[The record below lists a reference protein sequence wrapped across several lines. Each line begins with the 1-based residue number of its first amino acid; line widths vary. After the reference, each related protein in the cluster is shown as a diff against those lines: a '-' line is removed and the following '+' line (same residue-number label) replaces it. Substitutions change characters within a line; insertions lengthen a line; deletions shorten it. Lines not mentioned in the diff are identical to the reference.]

1 LKNSDKERVTGDRLK
16 PCSYSKLITY
26 HLVAALESHQITRRA
41 ERDARGADCFKRSSD
56 YLSEGDKT
64 NMPVKKYLKESIK
77 LGDKELTVETGRVA
91 KQADGSVVI
100 RYGDTM
106 LLVAAVGAPHTREGI
121 DFFPLTVEYREA
133 NYAAGRIPG
142 NYFRRE
148 GRPTEK
154 ETLTS
159 RLIDRPCRPLFTEG
173 YKNETQVIASVISA
187 DPDNNPDVIAITGAS
202 CALYLSDIPFPNP
215 IAGVRVG
222 LIDGRYIINP
232 TYDETRESRLNLIVA
247 GTEEAIVMVEAG
259 ASEVSE
265 EIMVEALM
273 LAHKEINRLCRWQ
286 RELYKAL
293 DIQKRA
299 VEAPALNEEMLGEI
313 ERNYSDRLRASLDT
327 TQQEKRASYAAV
339 DALKKEVVDSYPEDQ
354 PEKRQM
360 AKKIFDHLKE
370 TIFRD
375 DILNKRRR
383 PDGRRFSEIRPITCE
398 VGWLP
403 RVHGSALFTRGETQ
417 ALVTTTL
424 GTKDDEQFMDDLEKG
439 EVKRR
444 FLLHYNFPHYSVGEV
459 GRFGSSSRREIGH
472 GALARRSIEGVLP
485 DESQFPYTIRIVSD
499 ITESNG
505 SSSMASICGGILSL
519 MDAGVPLKAPVAGVA
534 MGLVME
540 GNKYAI
546 LSDIAGAEDH
556 YGDMDFKVAGTRE
569 GITALQM
576 DIKISGINASI
587 LAEALEQAKKG
598 RLHILDA
605 MEKTIA
611 EPREDIAPYAP
622 RIIQIKINPDKIR
635 EVIGPGGK
643 IIRALVEE
651 TGAKIDVEDD
661 GTISI
666 ASADGAAAQAAID
679 RIRGI
684 TAEAEIGQ
692 TYLGTV
698 SRIVDFGA
706 FVEIFPG
713 TDGLLHIS
721 EIADRRVK
729 DVRDELKEGQQ
740 IMVKCIGKE
749 GNKIKLSRKAI
760 LRDEQQKAEAAGAGD
775 GE

>member
-1 LKNSDKERVTGDRLK
+1 MLKENKM
-16 PCSYSKLITY
+16 
-26 HLVAALESHQITRRA
+26 
-41 ERDARGADCFKRSSD
+41 AD
-56 YLSEGDKT
+56 
-64 NMPVKKYLKESIK
+64 KKYLKESIK
-77 LGDKELTVETGRVA
+77 LGDRELTVETGKVA
-91 KQADGSVVI
+91 KQADGSVVV

-106 LLVAAVGAPHTREGI
+106 LLVAAVGAPSAREGI
-121 DFFPLTVEYREA
+121 DFFPLTVEYRES
-133 NYAAGRIPG
+133 NFAAGRIPG

-148 GRPTEK
+148 GRPNEK
-154 ETLTS
+154 EILTS
-159 RLIDRPCRPLFTEG
+159 RLIDRPCRPLFAEG
-173 YKNETQVIASVISA
+173 YRNETQVIASVISA

-202 CALYLSDIPFPNP
+202 CALYLSDIPFLNP
-215 IAGVRVG
+215 IAGVRIG
-222 LIDGRYIINP
+222 LIDGRYIVNP
-232 TYDETRESRLNLIVA
+232 TYDEVRESRLNLIVA

-259 ASEVSE
+259 SSEISE

-286 RELYKAL
+286 KELYKAL
-293 DIQKRA
+293 EIQKRE
-299 VEAPALNEEMLGEI
+299 VVAPVIDEELLKEI
-313 ERNYSDRLRASLDT
+313 SEKYSDRLRASLDVT
-327 TQQEKRASYAAV
+327 GQEKRASYAAV
-339 DALKKEVVDSYPEDQ
+339 DALKKEVVESYPEDQ
-354 PEKRQM
+354 PERRHA
-360 AKKIFDHLKE
+360 AKSLFDHLKE
-370 TIFRD
+370 SIFRD

-383 PDGRRFSEIRPITCE
+383 PDGRRFSEIRAITCE

-417 ALVTTTL
+417 AIVSTTL
-424 GTKDDEQFMDDLEKG
+424 GTKEDEQFMDDLEKG

-444 FLLHYNFPHYSVGEV
+444 FLLHYNFPQFSVGEV

-472 GALARRSIEGVLP
+472 GALARRALETALP
-485 DESQFPYTIRIVSD
+485 DDADFPYTIRIVSD

-505 SSSMASICGGILSL
+505 SSSMASICGGTLSL
-519 MDAGVPLKAPVAGVA
+519 MDAGVPMKAPVAGVA

-546 LSDIAGAEDH
+546 LTDIAGAEDH
-556 YGDMDFKVAGTRE
+556 YGDMDFKVAGTRN

-576 DIKISGINASI
+576 DIKIAGINAQI
-587 LAEALEQAKKG
+587 MAEALEQAKKG
-598 RLHILDA
+598 RLYILNI
-605 MEKTIA
+605 MEQA
-611 EPREDIAPYAP
+611 LAAPRESISQFAP

-635 EVIGPGGK
+635 DVIGPGGK
-643 IIRALVEE
+643 VIRSLVEE
-651 TGAKIDVEDD
+651 TGAKIDVSDD

-666 ASADGAAAQAAID
+666 ATASGEAADAAVN
-679 RIRGI
+679 RIRGL

-740 IMVKCIGKE
+740 ILVKCIGRE
-749 GNKIKLSRKAI
+749 GNKIKLSRKAV
-760 LRDEQQKAEAAGAGD
+760 LRDEGKNAEAAGAGD
-775 GE
+775 SE

>member
-1 LKNSDKERVTGDRLK
+1 
-16 PCSYSKLITY
+16 
-26 HLVAALESHQITRRA
+26 
-41 ERDARGADCFKRSSD
+41 
-56 YLSEGDKT
+56 
-64 NMPVKKYLKESIK
+64 MPVKKYLKESIK
-77 LGDKELTVETGRVA
+77 LGDKDLTVETGRVA
-91 KQADGSVVI
+91 KQADGSVI
-100 RYGDTM
+100 IQYGDTM
-106 LLVAAVGAPHTREGI
+106 LLVAAVGAQTTREGI

-159 RLIDRPCRPLFTEG
+159 RLIDRPCRPLFAEG
-173 YKNETQVIASVISA
+173 YRNETQVIASVISA

-202 CALYLSDIPFPNP
+202 CALYLSDIPFLNP
-215 IAGVRVG
+215 IAGVRIG
-222 LIDGRYIINP
+222 LIEGRYIVNP
-232 TYDETRESRLNLIVA
+232 TYDEVRESRLNLIVA

-259 ASEVSE
+259 ATEVSE

-286 RELYKAL
+286 KELYKAL
-293 DIQKRA
+293 DIQKRE
-299 VEAPALNEEMLGEI
+299 VQQETLNEEMLAEI
-313 ERNYSDRLRASLDT
+313 QGKYSDRLRAALDT
-327 TQQEKRASYAAV
+327 TSQEKRDSYAAV

-354 PEKRQM
+354 PELRLM

-370 TIFRD
+370 SIFRD
-375 DILNKRRR
+375 DILNNRRR
-383 PDGRRFSEIRPITCE
+383 PDGRRFSEIRPISCE

-424 GTKDDEQFMDDLEKG
+424 GTKEDEQFMDDLEKG

-472 GALARRSIEGVLP
+472 GALARRALEPALP
-485 DESQFPYTIRIVSD
+485 DDTVFPYIIRIVSD

-505 SSSMASICGGILSL
+505 SSSMASVCGGTMSML
-519 MDAGVPLKAPVAGVA
+519 DAGVPLKAPVAGVA

-576 DIKISGINASI
+576 DIKIAGVNSQIM
-587 LAEALEQAKKG
+587 AEALAQAKKG

-605 MEKTIA
+605 MAQTLKEARA
-611 EPREDIAPYAP
+611 EISPFAP
-622 RIIQIKINPDKIR
+622 RIIKIKINPDKIR
-635 EVIGPGGK
+635 DVIGPGGK
-643 IIRALVEE
+643 VIRALVEE

-661 GTISI
+661 GTVSI
-666 ASADGAAAQAAID
+666 ATADSAAAEAAVA
-679 RIRGI
+679 RIRGL
-684 TAEAEIGQ
+684 TAEAEIGA
-692 TYLGTV
+692 TYVGTV

-721 EIADRRVK
+721 EIADRRVR
-729 DVRDELKEGQQ
+729 DVRDELREGQQ

-749 GNKIKLSRKAI
+749 GNKIKLSRKAV
-760 LRDEQQKAEAAGAGD
+760 LREEAGRAEAASGHDAG
-775 GE
+775 

>member
-1 LKNSDKERVTGDRLK
+1 
-16 PCSYSKLITY
+16 
-26 HLVAALESHQITRRA
+26 
-41 ERDARGADCFKRSSD
+41 
-56 YLSEGDKT
+56 
-64 NMPVKKYLKESIK
+64 MPVKKYLKESIK
-77 LGDKELTVETGRVA
+77 LGDKELTVETGRIA
-91 KQADGSVVI
+91 KQADGSVVV

-106 LLVAAVGAPHTREGI
+106 LLVAAVSASTPREGI

-148 GRPTEK
+148 GRPNEK
-154 ETLTS
+154 EVLTS
-159 RLIDRPCRPLFTEG
+159 RLIDRPCRPLFAEG
-173 YKNETQVIASVISA
+173 YRNETQVVASVISA

-202 CALYLSDIPFPNP
+202 LALYLSDIPFMNP

-232 TYDETRESRLNLIVA
+232 SYDEVRDSRLNLIVA

-259 ASEVSE
+259 AKEVSE

-286 RELYKAL
+286 NELYKAL
-293 DIQKRA
+293 EIQKRE
-299 VEAPALNEEMLGEI
+299 VVAPVLNEEMLGEI
-313 ERNYSDRLRASLDT
+313 ERNYTDRLRAALDT
-327 TQQEKRASYAAV
+327 TSQEKRDSYAAV
-339 DALKKEVVDSYPEDQ
+339 DALKKEVVESYPADQ
-354 PEKRQM
+354 VELRLM
-360 AKKIFDHLKE
+360 AKQIFDHLKE
-370 TIFRD
+370 KIFRD

-424 GTKDDEQFMDDLEKG
+424 GTKEDEQFIDDLEKG

-472 GALARRSIEGVLP
+472 GALARRAIESVLP
-485 DESQFPYTIRIVSD
+485 DDSDFPYTIRIVSD

-505 SSSMASICGGILSL
+505 SSSMASVCGGILSL

-556 YGDMDFKVAGTRE
+556 YGDMDFKVTGTRE

-576 DIKISGINASI
+576 DIKIGGINAQI
-587 LAEALEQAKKG
+587 MAEALEQAKKG
-598 RLHILDA
+598 RLHILGA
-605 MEKTIA
+605 MEQTLP
-611 EPREDIAPYAP
+611 EPRADISAHAP

-635 EVIGPGGK
+635 DVIGPGGK

-651 TGAKIDVEDD
+651 TGAKIDVSDD

-666 ASADGAAAQAAID
+666 ATASGTAAEAAVN
-679 RIRGI
+679 RIRGL
-684 TAEAEIGQ
+684 TAEAEVGQ
-692 TYLGTV
+692 NYLGTV

-749 GNKIKLSRKAI
+749 GNKIKLSRKAV
-760 LRDEQQKAEAAGAGD
+760 LRDEGRKAEAASTS
-775 GE
+775 ESE